1 MTTAKR
7 QGGNH
12 LSRGRPQIL
21 ILFPPAFVW
30 SYSSAWLDP
39 WQGGIKSLKH
49 KQRKRDKKGG
59 IVKEGRITKEKGKC
73 RMYENTER
81 KIRKCRRLKN
91 IGEEQ
96 RNRTA
101 DKEGFI

>member
-1 MTTAKR
+1 MSPDPNFIPPRLSEAI
-7 QGGNH
+7 H
-12 LSRGRPQIL
+12 LPGWIPGK
-21 ILFPPAFVW
+21 
-30 SYSSAWLDP
+30 
-39 WQGGIKSLKH
+39 GGIKSLKH

-81 KIRKCRRLKN
+81 KKRKCRRLKN